1 MKQVLEQIVAN
12 FQEFS
17 IPELHPR
24 LQELAELRG
33 KVSTVIGMR
42 RAGKTFF
49 CYQQMKRHLDSG
61 WPQRRM
67 LYVNFEDERLLPFAT
82 GDFDA
87 LLNVYYAQVPEAAA
101 EPCRLY
107 FDEIQRVPGW
117 ELFVRRMLDE
127 GRFHITLTGSSS
139 KLLSREIA
147 TSLRGR
153 ALSTEIFPLSFREYL
168 LWRGTPPPE
177 PGPVGVRKKSD
188 MVNALSQYMESG
200 GFPEVIGLERPMRRN
215 ILQGYLDVVILRDVV
230 ERHSVSNVAALRA
243 LLRQVLH
250 APANPFSVNR
260 FAGQLRSMGVPV
272 AKNALY
278 EFVDHLADAFLLYPV
293 EVHARS
299 VRKRQVNPRKM
310 YAVDVG
316 LLQAVSFAGVADR
329 GAMLENLVYLSLR
342 RRGIQPDY
350 YLTSSG
356 REVDFVYENE
366 EGKQELVQVC
376 WSVDD
381 SETRQ
386 RELRAL
392 HEALQECSGASARLV
407 TWMDEG
413 EVEAIETTPAWRW
426 LLAQASPP
434 E

>member
-1 MKQVLEQIVAN
+1 MKQVLERIVAN

-33 KVSTVIGMR
+33 KVSAVIGMR

-49 CYQQMKRHLDSG
+49 CYQQMNRHLDSG
-61 WPQRRM
+61 WPRRRM
-67 LYVNFEDERLLPFAT
+67 LYVNFEDERLLPFVT
-82 GDFDA
+82 GDYDA

-117 ELFVRRMLDE
+117 ELFVRRLLDE
-127 GRFHITLTGSSS
+127 GRCHITLTGSSS

-153 ALSTEIFPLSFREYL
+153 ALSTEVFPFSFREYL
-168 LWRGTPPPE
+168 LWAGASPPQ
-177 PGPVGVRKKSD
+177 PGPVGVRARSA
-188 MVNALSQYMESG
+188 MVNALGQYMESG
-200 GFPEVIGLERPMRRN
+200 GFPEVLGLDKPTRRN

-230 ERHSVSNVAALRA
+230 ERHSISNVAALRA
-243 LLRQVLH
+243 LLRHVLH

-278 EFVDHLADAFLLYPV
+278 EFVDHLADSFLLYPV

-316 LLQAVSFAGVADR
+316 LLQAVSFAGVTDR
-329 GAMLENLVYLSLR
+329 GAMLENLVYLGLR

-350 YLTSSG
+350 YLTSRG
-356 REVDFVYENE
+356 HEVDFVFENE
-366 EGKQELVQVC
+366 KGKREFVQVC
-376 WSVDD
+376 VSVDD
-381 SETRQ
+381 DETRR
-386 RELRAL
+386 REVR
-392 HEALQECSGASARLV
+392 ALQEAIQECRDSSGRLV

-413 EVEAIETTPAWRW
+413 EVDGVEMTPAWRW
-426 LLAQASPP
+426 LLTQDSAKG
-434 E
+434 